1 MEIEYN
7 KSAARVLNRICV
19 NKGGLDLS
27 KNVLWVSVRQ
37 WAVELLAVKVE
48 GQKIFCFS
56 ARFKQDS
63 SAIG

>member
-1 MEIEYN
+1 MEMKRN
-7 KSAARVLNRICV
+7 KSASRLLDINCV
-19 NKGGLDLS
+19 NKGDLDLF
-27 KNVLWVSVRQ
+27 KEVLWVSVRQ
-37 WAVELLAVKVE
+37 WAAELLAVKVE